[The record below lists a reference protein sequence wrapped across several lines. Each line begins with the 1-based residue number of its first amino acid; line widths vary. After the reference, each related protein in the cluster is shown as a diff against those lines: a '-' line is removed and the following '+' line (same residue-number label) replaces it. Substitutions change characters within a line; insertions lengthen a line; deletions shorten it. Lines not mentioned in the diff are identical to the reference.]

1 MVAFSETDVG
11 KLLPMS
17 LCRIA
22 VICSCVI
29 LAGCAYVSN
38 ASTPIA
44 SWSGK
49 RPIDDA
55 VDCVKRA
62 LDYDFRSGRPLLPD
76 ISHHVDMV
84 EQGRVYDISP
94 MVGPYHARVR
104 SDGLDATTVELFM
117 PSMIYNA
124 QVRDS
129 LAKCP

>member
-1 MVAFSETDVG
+1 MAAFSETNFG
-11 KLLPMS
+11 NLLPMGLS
-17 LCRIA
+17 RIA
-22 VICSCVI
+22 VVFSCVI
-29 LAGCAYVSN
+29 LAGCAYLSN
-38 ASTPIA
+38 GSTPIA

-62 LDYDFRSGRPLLPD
+62 LDYDFRSGRALLPD
-76 ISHHVDMV
+76 ITHHVDTV

-94 MVGPYHARVR
+94 AVGPYHARVR
-104 SDGLDATTVELFM
+104 SDGPDVTTVELFM